1 MLLIQQ
7 NLAGGSNA
15 TANANILALT
25 PLRALINA
33 PDVNNGR
40 RSKHLKLRYIIDVTT
55 KPSTTALVRAS
66 VGRIL
71 PSVTTK
77 VNLSVSTVA
86 YPIGVTTTAK
96 SGSLK
101 NTGHALANFKS
112 NVASFQT
119 GKVALEANGN
129 VTVVG
134 VISFTEI
141 VNVKLSAGA
150 NALFKPLNEVWTE
163 IERPYAKGI
172 TNPSDEE
179 LMVLSY
185 LLTR

>member
-101 NTGHALANFKS
+101 NTGSGSWVRYKISIL
-112 NVASFQT
+112 
-119 GKVALEANGN
+119 
-129 VTVVG
+129 VTSPSLTDNITIYIYYPIVMG
-134 VISFTEI
+134 FRINPIS
-141 VNVKLSAGA
+141 A
-150 NALFKPLNEVWTE
+150 
-163 IERPYAKGI
+163 R
-172 TNPSDEE
+172 
-179 LMVLSY
+179 
-185 LLTR
+185 R